1 MRRLLMAGL
10 AVAALAPFGTNAAGA
25 VDFVETGRYAFV
37 PVEGGALR
45 LDKESGEVSRCA
57 EEDGRMLCRLVADDR
72 TAYEDEIGRLGE
84 RLARLETRLET
95 LEKAGQGDQ
104 TTGTVVDPSPEA
116 EQRAEPAPPTE
127 APPSAELERKEEAE
141 LDRFLALTD
150 KVMRRF
156 FGMVQDLKRD
166 FERDQL

>member
-10 AVAALAPFGTNAAGA
+10 AVAALLPLGTGAARA

-57 EEDGRMLCRLVADDR
+57 DQEGVVLCRLAADDR
-72 TAYEDEIGRLGE
+72 TAYQDEIDRLGE
-84 RLARLETRLET
+84 RLEGLETRLDT
-95 LEKAGQGDQ
+95 LEKGAEEKQ
-104 TTGTVVDPSPEA
+104 TTGTVV
-116 EQRAEPAPPTE
+116 EPAPE
-127 APPSAELERKEEAE
+127 AKDRAGRAPAEPPSAKLDPQDEAE
-141 LDRFLALTD
+141 LNRFLAMTD

-156 FGMVQDLKRD
+156 FGMVQELKRD
-166 FERDQL
+166 FENDRL